1 MRLIGNFENEH
12 IAHRFCAFLKREK
25 IDATCE
31 MSFDPP
37 SGHMSYP
44 IWIHNEDQIEKA
56 ASLFEEFQKNPS
68 DKKYDAP
75 ITEQMQAAEEVIE
88 SEPTAVVPERKK
100 FGRITTFFLV
110 LCFLIFFLNATQELN
125 LAEKGV
131 PKGSFFLTPIQ
142 EQLLFDVPPPFLAL
156 QDAIIKFN
164 LKPNQAIEDLSPDAR
179 AAVESLANVPYF
191 RGLYEIV
198 LFKAKGENTDLAK
211 GPLFS
216 QILHGQV
223 WRLFSP
229 CVLHTEFLHI
239 LFNMIWLW
247 VLGRPVEQRIG
258 GWRTLLLTLVVGVG
272 ANVAQ
277 YIMSGPFFLGYSG
290 IVMGL
295 AAFIWVR
302 EKKAPWEGY
311 PLHRSTIL
319 FLVFFILAMF
329 ALQTGSFI
337 LTLFTSVQF
346 TPNIANTAHIVGG
359 LIGAWLGRLSY
370 FAARP
375 NP

>member
-1 MRLIGNFENEH
+1 MRLIGKLENEH
-12 IAHRFCAFLKREK
+12 TAQRFCAFLKREK

-31 MSFDPP
+31 MAFDPP
-37 SGHMSYP
+37 TGHMSYP
-44 IWIHNEDQIEKA
+44 IWIHNEDQISKA
-56 ASLFEEFQKNPS
+56 ATLFEEFQKNPA
-68 DKKYDAP
+68 DKKFDAP
-75 ITEQMQAAEEVIE
+75 LIEQIQAAEELIE
-88 SEPTAVVPERKK
+88 SEPAAVIPERKK
-100 FGRITTFFLV
+100 LARITTFFLA
-110 LCFLIFFLNATQELN
+110 LCFLIFFLNATQELS

-131 PKGSFFLTPIQ
+131 PKGSFFMTPIQ
-142 EQLLFDVPPPFLAL
+142 EQLLFDIPPPILAL

-164 LKPNQAIEDLSPDAR
+164 LKPGQAIDELPADAK
-179 AAVESLANVPYF
+179 AAVESIGNTPYF

-198 LFKAKGENTDLAK
+198 LLKAKGQDAQLAK
-211 GPLFS
+211 GPLFG
-216 QILHGQV
+216 QILQGQA

-229 CVLHTEFLHI
+229 CVLHTDFLHI

-247 VLGRPVEQRIG
+247 VLGRPIEQRIG
-258 GWRTLLLTLVVGVG
+258 GWRTLLLTVIVGVL

-277 YIMSGPFFLGYSG
+277 YLMSGPFFLGYSG

-295 AAFIWVR
+295 AGFIWVR

-337 LTLFTSVQF
+337 LTLFTTVEF
-346 TPNIANTAHIVGG
+346 TPNIANTAHIAGG